1 MNNLEKIDYINM
13 LAQMTLKARIADNVY
28 EPNGSH
34 YDYDLDDIV
43 EDVVYDL
50 TSDLD
55 YKSFNYE
62 ALCDGA
68 EAEVRK
74 ALDIEKL
81 DEIARIDDYAPTQSE
96 IDEHRAN
103 LGAFREVLV

>member
-1 MNNLEKIDYINM
+1 MNKLEKIDYINM
-13 LAQMTLKARIADNVY
+13 LAQMTLKARIADDVY

-68 EAEVRK
+68 EAEVRN
-74 ALDIEKL
+74 ALDVEKL
-81 DEIARIDDYAPTQSE
+81 DEIAYIEDWSPSKDERETFFADIDVW
-96 IDEHRAN
+96 
-103 LGAFREVLV
+103 REALV

>member
-1 MNNLEKIDYINM
+1 MNKLEKIDYINM
-13 LAQMTLKARIADNVY
+13 LAQMTLKARIADDVY

-55 YKSFNYE
+55 YKSFNYD

-68 EAEVRK
+68 EAEVRN
-74 ALDIEKL
+74 ALDVEKL
-81 DEIARIDDYAPTQSE
+81 DEIAYIEGWSPSKDEREAFFADIDVW
-96 IDEHRAN
+96 
-103 LGAFREVLV
+103 REALV

>member
-1 MNNLEKIDYINM
+1 MNKLEKIDYINM
-13 LAQMTLKARIADNVY
+13 LAQMTLKARIADDVY

-68 EAEVRK
+68 EAEVRN
-74 ALDIEKL
+74 ALDVEKL
-81 DEIARIDDYAPTQSE
+81 DEIAYIEDWSPSKDEREAFFADIDVW
-96 IDEHRAN
+96 
-103 LGAFREVLV
+103 REALV